1 MTEQD
6 EKKIAASREAF
17 RWMDDEPRWEDR
29 AYLVIIGMLV
39 AGMAAAIVAL
49 VTLR

>member
-17 RWMDDEPRWEDR
+17 RWMDEEPRWQDR
-29 AYLVIIGMLV
+29 AYLVVIGALV
-39 AGMAAAIVAL
+39 ALMVAMVAAL